1 MTRGELTALDV
12 LIGEFRDF
20 RDQDSR
26 WKDANDVWRREVDSF
41 ITAERTKD
49 IEVRRTGMTR
59 RARAAL
65 FISAAGVAASIVIGV
80 ANLLT

>member
-1 MTRGELTALDV
+1 M
-12 LIGEFRDF
+12 
-20 RDQDSR
+20 
-26 WKDANDVWRREVDSF
+26 WRREVDSF

-65 FISAAGVAASIVIGV
+65 FISAVGVAASIVIGV